1 MHICEFKAYLV
12 YRASSMTTEKPISNK
27 QKKHKEKKRN
37 REGLSGGGICL
48 YSQHLGSRG
57 RQISEFEAENVI
69 NFYSYRLVSPLN
81 SKQSLVIFLS

>member
-27 QKKHKEKKRN
+27 QKKNIKKRN
-37 REGLSGGGICL
+37 RGGLSGGGICL

-57 RQISEFEAENVI
+57 WQISEFETENVI